1 MIRSIISLIN
11 DEISLSFED
20 KKLGLV
26 YPVLSKT
33 QWLPGSQNGLV
44 YEDAVPNSS
53 KYSILYWEDYGG
65 RVIDS
70 CTRYQRYSHQIRLI
84 VWFNFNLIGKPYD
97 ECVVELMRA
106 IPRRI
111 DTITITPKGQLPK
124 KNDIFSRYSYRDEKQ
139 YVTYPYD
146 VVAFDF
152 EVKYMSTMCVTP
164 STVISDDD
172 DSDNDYS

>member
-1 MIRSIISLIN
+1 MIREIIRQIN
-11 DEISLSFED
+11 DRFEPSFED

-26 YPVLSKT
+26 YPVLNKT
-33 QWLPGSQNGLV
+33 DWLPGSQNGLV
-44 YEDAVPNSS
+44 YQDAVPNSS
-53 KYSILYWEDYGG
+53 KASIIYWEDYGG

-70 CTRYQRYSHQIRLI
+70 CARYQRFSHQIRLV
-84 VWFNFNLIGKPYD
+84 VWFNFNLLPDTYNNYVFETLRK
-97 ECVVELMRA
+97 V
-106 IPRRI
+106 PRRF
-111 DTITITPKGQLPK
+111 DTVTLTPKGQLPK

-152 EVKYMSTMCVTP
+152 EVKYMSTMCVIP

-172 DSDNDYS
+172 SDNDYS